1 MNGTVFIDL
10 NRVGVV
16 IRNDVR
22 EFLGAFCALEE
33 GGTDAEEAEA
43 LAALHALEFVADVC
57 PFNMVL
63 KEILLWLSV
72 LFDPVTMIC
81 LKLGISLNWLEL
93 RLVYFLLWLFSM

>member
-33 GGTDAEEAEA
+33 GGIDAEEAEA
-43 LAALHALEFVADVC
+43 LAALHALEFVADVY

-63 KEILLWLSV
+63 KEILLWLSM
-72 LFDPVTMIC
+72 LFDLVTMIC